1 MSEERMQILRML
13 AEGKISVEEA
23 EQLLSTVERSQLQSP
38 SSHRKFIRVRVVDGG
53 DTKVNVNIPISL
65 AKLAFRFLPAK
76 VLDQYPALDFD
87 ALVQEIE
94 AGAEGKLVEVNDG
107 DTSVEILVG

>member
-1 MSEERMQILRML
+1 MQILRML
-13 AEGKISVEEA
+13 ADGKINAEEA
-23 EQLLSTVERSQLQSP
+23 EQLLSTVEQSQRPSP
-38 SSHRKFIRVRVVDGG
+38 SHRKFLRVRVVDGE

-65 AKLAFRFLPAK
+65 AKMALRFLPAK
-76 VLDQYPALDFD
+76 ILEQYPELDFD

>member
-1 MSEERMQILRML
+1 MQILRML
-13 AEGKISVEEA
+13 ADGKINAEEA
-23 EQLLSTVERSQLQSP
+23 EQLLSTVEQSQRPSP
-38 SSHRKFIRVRVVDGG
+38 SHRKFLRVRVVDGE

-65 AKLAFRFLPAK
+65 AKMVLRFLPAK
-76 VLDQYPALDFD
+76 ILEQYPELDFD

>member
-13 AEGKISVEEA
+13 ADGKINAEEA
-23 EQLLSTVERSQLQSP
+23 EQLLSTVEQSQRPSP
-38 SSHRKFIRVRVVDGG
+38 SHRKFLRVRVVDGE

-65 AKLAFRFLPAK
+65 AKMALRFLPAK
-76 VLDQYPALDFD
+76 ILEQYPELDFD